1 MKNSIEMPVLSAD
14 DLLRC
19 YTVEQVCERLNVS
32 ARTVA
37 RMLDEGV
44 LETEAGRKRGRGRS
58 PRITAL
64 SLYRHIY
71 GEQVA

>member
-1 MKNSIEMPVLSAD
+1 MKNSISLPVLTAD

-32 ARTVA
+32 ARTVT
-37 RMLDEGV
+37 RLLDDGV
-44 LETEAGRKRGRGRS
+44 LETEAGRARGPGKS

-71 GEQVA
+71 GEAA

>member
-1 MKNSIEMPVLSAD
+1 MKNSLATPVLSAD
-14 DLLRC
+14 ELLRC

-37 RMLDEGV
+37 RLLDDGL
-44 LETEAGRKRGRGRS
+44 LETEAGRARGRGKS

-64 SLYRHIY
+64 SLYRYIY
-71 GEQVA
+71 GEHAA

>member
-1 MKNSIEMPVLSAD
+1 MKKSIEMPVLSAD

-32 ARTVA
+32 GRTVA
-37 RMLDEGV
+37 RLLDDGL
-44 LETEAGRKRGRGRS
+44 LETEAGRKRGRGKS

-64 SLYRHIY
+64 SLYRYIY
-71 GEQVA
+71 GEHAA